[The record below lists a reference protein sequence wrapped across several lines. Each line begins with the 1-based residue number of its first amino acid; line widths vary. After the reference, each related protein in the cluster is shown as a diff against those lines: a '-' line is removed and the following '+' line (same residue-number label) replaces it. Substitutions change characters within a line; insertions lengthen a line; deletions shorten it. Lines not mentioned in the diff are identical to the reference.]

1 MKKIK
6 IIASAL
12 ILVFVISG
20 CIATVPHPKTGN
32 PIKVPNYLV
41 GKISFDL
48 TIEYIYE
55 GESEDLGS
63 LILESF
69 QNAGMS
75 IDVSSFNPFFG
86 KSEAPLMVGNL
97 LGKYAP
103 TYSKLTFS
111 LLKGNKFRISLTP
124 SMGSPDNPT
133 YEFVLTEHHKLYKEK
148 FDNILNPIDFKSS
161 GN

>member
-6 IIASAL
+6 IIVPAL

-55 GESEDLGS
+55 GESEDVGS

-86 KSEAPLMVGNL
+86 KAEAPLMVGSL

-111 LLKGNKFRISLTP
+111 LLKGNKLRISLTP

-133 YEFVLTEHHKLYKEK
+133 YDFVLTEHHKLYKRK
-148 FDNILNPIDFKSS
+148 I
-161 GN
+161 